1 MGGHR
6 GSELCSHLYPI
17 SSGGQGQ
24 PLLIAWIGTDS
35 KPQNDSHIPRPHDTS
50 GQPCWAVDQSQG
62 TSTSIPL
69 ASHSLEPH
77 LQIVRACWAVSQ
89 HVETQAEFGGALR
102 SDLPRD
108 VLPPCSSAAATQGRL
123 SQGHCPGKGRASSG
137 RWEVMFPACFFQMET
152 LLRGL
157 VAGQ

>member
-1 MGGHR
+1 ML
-6 GSELCSHLYPI
+6 GSGSKPGDLYLHPI
-17 SSGGQGQ
+17 GLSQSRAA
-24 PLLIAWIGTDS
+24 PTDS
-35 KPQNDSHIPRPHDTS
+35 EGLLGR
-50 GQPCWAVDQSQG
+50 
-62 TSTSIPL
+62 
-69 ASHSLEPH
+69 
-77 LQIVRACWAVSQ
+77 VSQ

-108 VLPPCSSAAATQGRL
+108 VLPPCSSAAATQGPL

-137 RWEVMFPACFFQMET
+137 RWKVMFPACFFQMET